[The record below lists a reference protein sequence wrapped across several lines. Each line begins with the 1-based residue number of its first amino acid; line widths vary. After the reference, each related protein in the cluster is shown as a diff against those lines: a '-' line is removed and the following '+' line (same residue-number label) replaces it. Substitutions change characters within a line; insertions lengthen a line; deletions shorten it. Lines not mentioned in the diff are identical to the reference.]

1 MLALK
6 LCVSLIFIQMDIS
19 QQVKTQY
26 AKIGIFG
33 PAFIH
38 NKHVSGKLFTKHAIA
53 LARENTINRTEP
65 SPHVL

>member
-1 MLALK
+1 
-6 LCVSLIFIQMDIS
+6 MDIS